1 MDTYPHRRLLIMSGK
16 SGFAVVKVF
25 TPVADIQSKHCP
37 RSILRVFAFLPPQSR
52 HHGYAIGSFAMQ
64 VPTVRFQARLKGR
77 LKPGRSIPQPKSK
90 PQVRRIELAS
100 LLSALLSV
108 ILMSL
113 YGCHQQDHTS
123 SNTAVPARTTI
134 TALIWA
140 PDWPEEMLQIA
151 AEFGKLNPDIRVNVQ
166 FMIGNSVEE
175 NIKPRI
181 ASGNLPDLVS
191 VNPNAYAAELADQGI
206 LADVGATSAWNNML
220 DPLKGDWTSRQSK
233 KFGISGGVAT
243 TLIYYNRDMF
253 AKAGI
258 KELPTNFQEFLMV
271 CDKLK
276 RAGFTPIMW
285 NGGFPNMLG
294 NGPFSFGFANNVVAR
309 EPDWKKKISD
319 GTLDLNTPQVAD
331 IFAKILLIADRGYVQ
346 EAFMATDYDQ
356 GIRLFKEGK
365 VAMAFHG
372 SWAAGL
378 FLHGNPFEVGVFIP
392 PWNAL
397 GKQVVPVIGS
407 ETGFAV
413 CETANKAAAMR
424 FLEFIAGKGFSI
436 LQRKR
441 QNIPPFKQVDGA
453 MVSNPQIADY
463 ANKVSRFSVTA
474 SPYYS
479 VLPSNSI
486 ERLHQLMQD
495 VLFKKIT
502 PRQAAKLLDESVKNE
517 AKMHYK

>member
-1 MDTYPHRRLLIMSGK
+1 
-16 SGFAVVKVF
+16 
-25 TPVADIQSKHCP
+25 
-37 RSILRVFAFLPPQSR
+37 
-52 HHGYAIGSFAMQ
+52 
-64 VPTVRFQARLKGR
+64 
-77 LKPGRSIPQPKSK
+77 
-90 PQVRRIELAS
+90 
-100 LLSALLSV
+100 
-108 ILMSL
+108 MSL
-113 YGCHQQDHTS
+113 SGCHQQDHTS

-151 AEFGKLNPDIRVNVQ
+151 AEFSKVNPDIRVNVQ

-206 LADVGATSAWNNML
+206 LADVGGTSAWNNML
-220 DPLKGDWTSRQSK
+220 DALKGDWTSRQSK
-233 KFGISGGVAT
+233 RFGISGGVAT
-243 TLIYYNRDMF
+243 TLIYYNQDMF

-258 KELPTNFQEFLMV
+258 KQLPTNFHEFLIV
-271 CDKLK
+271 CDQMK

-309 EPDWKKKISD
+309 EPDWKNKISD

-346 EAFMATDYDQ
+346 EGFMSTDYDE
-356 GIRLFKEGK
+356 GIRLFKDGK

-378 FLHGNPFEVGVFIP
+378 FLNGNPFEVGVFIP
-392 PWNAL
+392 PWNAP
-397 GKQVVPVIGS
+397 GKRVVPVIGS

-413 CETANKAAAMR
+413 CETQNKVAATR
-424 FLEFIAGKGFSI
+424 FLEFIAGKGFPI

-441 QNIPPFKQVDGA
+441 QNIPSFKQADGTT
-453 MVSNPQIADY
+453 VSNPKIADY
-463 ANKVSRFSVTA
+463 TNRVSRFPVTA

-479 VLPSNSI
+479 VLPSSSI
-486 ERLHQLMQD
+486 ERLHSLMQD

>member
-1 MDTYPHRRLLIMSGK
+1 M
-16 SGFAVVKVF
+16 
-25 TPVADIQSKHCP
+25 
-37 RSILRVFAFLPPQSR
+37 
-52 HHGYAIGSFAMQ
+52 
-64 VPTVRFQARLKGR
+64 
-77 LKPGRSIPQPKSK
+77 
-90 PQVRRIELAS
+90 RRIEFAL
-100 LLSALLSV
+100 LLSGLVSL

-113 YGCHQQDHTS
+113 SACHQQAPS
-123 SNTAVPARTTI
+123 SSSATAPDRTTI

-140 PDWPEEMLQIA
+140 PDWPEQMLQIA
-151 AEFGKLNPDIRVNVQ
+151 AEFTRLNPDISVNVQ

-181 ASGNLPDLVS
+181 ASGNLPDLLS
-191 VNPNAYAAELADQGI
+191 VNPNAYSAELADQHI
-206 LADVGATSAWNNML
+206 LADVSGTAAWNNML
-220 DPLKGDWTSRQSK
+220 DPLKGDWTSRQSRS
-233 KFGISGGVAT
+233 FGISGGVAT
-243 TLIYYNRDMF
+243 TLIYYNQAMF

-258 KELPTNFQEFLMV
+258 KELPTNFHEFLMV
-271 CDKLK
+271 CEQLK

-294 NGPFSFGFANNVVAR
+294 NGPFSSGFANNVVTR
-309 EPDWKKKISD
+309 EPEWKRKMGD

-331 IFAKILLIADRGYVQ
+331 IFAKILLVPDRGYVQ
-346 EAFMATDYDQ
+346 DGFMATDYDE

-378 FLHGNPFEVGVFIP
+378 FLHGNPFNVGVFIP
-392 PWNAL
+392 PWNAP
-397 GKQVVPVIGS
+397 GERVVPVIGS

-413 CETANKAAAMR
+413 CETPNKAAAMR

-441 QNIPPFKQVDGA
+441 QNIPPFKQVPGA
-453 MVSNPQIADY
+453 IVSDQKIVDY
-463 ANKVSRFSVTA
+463 TNGVSRYPVTS

-486 ERLHQLMQD
+486 ERVHRLMQD
-495 VLFKKIT
+495 VLFRKIT

>member
-1 MDTYPHRRLLIMSGK
+1 
-16 SGFAVVKVF
+16 
-25 TPVADIQSKHCP
+25 
-37 RSILRVFAFLPPQSR
+37 
-52 HHGYAIGSFAMQ
+52 
-64 VPTVRFQARLKGR
+64 
-77 LKPGRSIPQPKSK
+77 
-90 PQVRRIELAS
+90 VRRIELAS
-100 LLSALLSV
+100 LLYALVSV

-113 YGCHQQDHTS
+113 YGCNQQDHAA
-123 SNTAVPARTTI
+123 SNTTAPAPTTI

-140 PDWPEEMLQIA
+140 PDWPEEMLKIA
-151 AEFGKLNPDIRVNVQ
+151 AEFSKLNPDIRVNVQ

-206 LADVGATSAWNNML
+206 LADVGGTSAWNNML
-220 DPLKGDWTSRQSK
+220 DPLKGDWTSRRSK
-233 KFGISGGVAT
+233 RFGISGGVAT
-243 TLIYYNRDMF
+243 TLIYYNQDMF

-258 KELPTNFQEFLMV
+258 KELPTNFQEFLKV

-346 EAFMATDYDQ
+346 EGFMATDYDE

-392 PWNAL
+392 PWNAP

-413 CETANKAAAMR
+413 CETPKKAAAMR
-424 FLEFIAGKGFSI
+424 FLEFIAGKGFPI

-441 QNIPPFKQVDGA
+441 QNISPFKQVDGA

-463 ANKVSRFSVTA
+463 TNTVSRFSVTS

>member
-1 MDTYPHRRLLIMSGK
+1 
-16 SGFAVVKVF
+16 
-25 TPVADIQSKHCP
+25 
-37 RSILRVFAFLPPQSR
+37 
-52 HHGYAIGSFAMQ
+52 
-64 VPTVRFQARLKGR
+64 
-77 LKPGRSIPQPKSK
+77 
-90 PQVRRIELAS
+90 VRRIAFGS
-100 LLSALLSV
+100 LFYGLVSL
-108 ILMSL
+108 ILVSF
-113 YGCHQQDHTS
+113 YGCHQQDHDS
-123 SNTAVPARTTI
+123 SSAAAPARTTI

-151 AEFGKLNPDIRVNVQ
+151 AEFSKLNPDVRVNVQ

-175 NIKPRI
+175 NIKPRV
-181 ASGNLPDLVS
+181 ASGNLPDLMS
-191 VNPNAYAAELADQGI
+191 VNPNAYSAELADQGI
-206 LADVGATSAWNNML
+206 LADVSKTTAWNNML
-220 DPLKGDWTSRQSK
+220 DPLKSDWTSREGKSY
-233 KFGISGGVAT
+233 GISGGVAT
-243 TLIYYNRDMF
+243 TLIYYNEEMF

-258 KELPTNFQEFLMV
+258 TKLPTNFREFLKV
-271 CDKLK
+271 CEQLK
-276 RAGFTPIMW
+276 RAGLTPIMW

-309 EPDWKKKISD
+309 EPDWKKKLAD

-331 IFAKILLIADRGYVQ
+331 IFAKMLLMADRGYVQ
-346 EAFMATDYDQ
+346 EAFMTTDYDE

-378 FLHGNPFEVGVFIP
+378 LLNGNPFEVGVFIP
-392 PWNAL
+392 PWNAP
-397 GKQVVPVIGS
+397 GQQVVPVIGS

-413 CETANKAAAMR
+413 CETPNRAAAMR

-441 QNIPPFKQVDGA
+441 QNIPPFKQVVGP
-453 MVSNPQIADY
+453 MVSNPKIVDY
-463 ANKVSRFSVTA
+463 TNTVSRYPVTA

-486 ERLHQLMQD
+486 ERLHPLMQD

-502 PRQAAKLLDESVKNE
+502 PRQAAQLLDESVKNE

>member
-1 MDTYPHRRLLIMSGK
+1 M
-16 SGFAVVKVF
+16 
-25 TPVADIQSKHCP
+25 C
-37 RSILRVFAFLPPQSR
+37 
-52 HHGYAIGSFAMQ
+52 
-64 VPTVRFQARLKGR
+64 
-77 LKPGRSIPQPKSK
+77 
-90 PQVRRIELAS
+90 
-100 LLSALLSV
+100 
-108 ILMSL
+108 
-113 YGCHQQDHTS
+113 GCQQQDNAS
-123 SNTAVPARTTI
+123 SSATVPAKTSI

-151 AEFGKLNPDIRVNVQ
+151 AEFSKRNPDIRVNVQ

-220 DPLKGDWTSRQSK
+220 APLKADWTSRQSRR
-233 KFGISGGVAT
+233 FGISGGVAT
-243 TLIYYNRDMF
+243 TLIYYNKDMF

-258 KELPTNFQEFLMV
+258 KELPANFHEFLMV
-271 CDKLK
+271 CEQLKL
-276 RAGFTPIMW
+276 AAFTPIMW

-309 EPDWKKKISD
+309 EPAWKQKIGD

-331 IFAKILLIADRGYVQ
+331 IFVRILLMAQRGFVQ
-346 EAFMATDYDQ
+346 EAFMATDYDE

-378 FLHGNPFEVGVFIP
+378 LLHGNPFEVGVFIP
-392 PWNAL
+392 PWNAP
-397 GKQVVPVIGS
+397 GKRVVPVIGS

-413 CETANKAAAMR
+413 GETPNKAAAMR
-424 FLEFIAGKGFSI
+424 FLEFITGEGFSI
-436 LQRKR
+436 IQRKR
-441 QNIPPFKQVDGA
+441 QNIPQFKQVAGTL
-453 MVSNPQIADY
+453 VSDQKIVDY
-463 ANKVSRFSVTA
+463 TNLVSRYPVTA

-486 ERLHQLMQD
+486 ERLHRLMQD
-495 VLFKKIT
+495 VLIRKIT
-502 PRQAAKLLDESVKNE
+502 PRQAARLLDESVKNE

>member
-1 MDTYPHRRLLIMSGK
+1 
-16 SGFAVVKVF
+16 
-25 TPVADIQSKHCP
+25 
-37 RSILRVFAFLPPQSR
+37 
-52 HHGYAIGSFAMQ
+52 
-64 VPTVRFQARLKGR
+64 
-77 LKPGRSIPQPKSK
+77 
-90 PQVRRIELAS
+90 
-100 LLSALLSV
+100 
-108 ILMSL
+108 
-113 YGCHQQDHTS
+113 
-123 SNTAVPARTTI
+123 
-134 TALIWA
+134 
-140 PDWPEEMLQIA
+140 MLQIA
-151 AEFGKLNPDIRVNVQ
+151 AEFSKRNPDIRVNVQ

-220 DPLKGDWTSRQSK
+220 APLKADWTSRQSRR
-233 KFGISGGVAT
+233 FGISGGVAT
-243 TLIYYNRDMF
+243 TLIYYNKDMF

-258 KELPTNFQEFLMV
+258 KELPANFHEFLMV
-271 CDKLK
+271 CEQLKL
-276 RAGFTPIMW
+276 AAFTPIMW

-309 EPDWKKKISD
+309 EPAWKQKIGD

-331 IFAKILLIADRGYVQ
+331 IFARILLMAQRGFVQ
-346 EAFMATDYDQ
+346 EAFMATDYDE

-378 FLHGNPFEVGVFIP
+378 LLHGNPFEVGVFIP
-392 PWNAL
+392 PWNAP
-397 GKQVVPVIGS
+397 GKRVVPVIGS

-413 CETANKAAAMR
+413 GETPNKAAAMR
-424 FLEFIAGKGFSI
+424 FLEFITGEGFSI
-436 LQRKR
+436 IQRKR
-441 QNIPPFKQVDGA
+441 QNIPQFKQVAGTL
-453 MVSNPQIADY
+453 VSDQKIVDY
-463 ANKVSRFSVTA
+463 TNLVSRYPVTA

-486 ERLHQLMQD
+486 ERLHRLMQD
-495 VLFKKIT
+495 VLIRKIT
-502 PRQAAKLLDESVKNE
+502 PRQAARLLDESVKNE